1 MANTFGTS
9 TLSKALRDKY
19 RLNQIELALKNR
31 LVAEEV
37 CMVDS
42 SELNTISSPYLSA
55 MTATVQA
62 KAGTYTTGDNLTT
75 TDSTLT
81 VDNEVIAVTH
91 IYDFERVTA
100 NFDLMFTA
108 HQEMA
113 NKIGMAIDKFVIN
126 ELTAGGTGTY
136 TTPAGGFTT
145 ASNVITIISAIISKC
160 AGYADVDAQGSLY
173 VIVENTDLVGII
185 PAAANS
191 GFTYADSVL
200 NNGKVA
206 QLLGVDIYVVR
217 SGTFAT
223 AATTSASGS
232 KTWTNSGHRV
242 GGVKRVAT
250 YASPR
255 GLHFEEKG
263 VTQKTGME
271 VVGIGYIGFKQW
283 VTRATLTI
291 NITLA

>member
-9 TLSKALRDKY
+9 TLSKANRDKY
-19 RLNQIELALKNR
+19 RSSQIELALKNT
-31 LVAEEV
+31 LVAEAV
-37 CMVDS
+37 CLVDNS
-42 SELNTISSPYLSA
+42 DLKTISSPYLSA

-62 KAGTYTTGDNLTT
+62 VAGTYTTGDNLTT
-75 TDSTLT
+75 TDSNLS

-91 IYDFERVTA
+91 IYDFERVMS

-126 ELTAGGTGTY
+126 ELAQNATGAY

-145 ASNVITIISAIISKC
+145 SANVITIISAIISKC
-160 AGYADVDAQGSLY
+160 AGYADAMDGLY

-191 GFTYADSVL
+191 GFNYADSVL
-200 NNGKVA
+200 NNGRVSNI
-206 QLLGVDIYVVR
+206 LGVDIYVVR
-217 SGTFAT
+217 SGTFVNAT
-223 AATTSASGS
+223 TTSASGS
-232 KTWTNSGHRV
+232 KTWTNSGKRV

-283 VTRATLTI
+283 VTRAGLTI
-291 NITLA
+291 LITLA

>member
-9 TLSKALRDKY
+9 TTSKALRDKY
-19 RLNQIELALKNR
+19 RSDHIDLALKNQ
-31 LVAEEV
+31 LVAEAV
-37 CMVDS
+37 CMVDNS
-42 SELNTISSPYLSA
+42 DLNTISSPYLSA
-55 MTATVQA
+55 MTAVVQA

-75 TDSTLT
+75 TDQALT

-113 NKIGMAIDKFVIN
+113 NKIAMAIDKFVIN
-126 ELTAGGTGTY
+126 ELTAGATGTY

-145 ASNVITIISAIISKC
+145 SSNVITIISAIISKT
-160 AGYADVDAQGSLY
+160 AGFADAMNGLY

-191 GFTYADSVL
+191 GFNYADSVL
-200 NNGKVA
+200 KNGIVSNI
-206 QLLGVDIYVVR
+206 LGVDIYVVR

-232 KTWTNSGHRV
+232 KTWTNLGHRV
-242 GGVKRVAT
+242 GGVKRVST

-263 VTQKTGME
+263 VTQKTGLE

-283 VTRATLTI
+283 ATMATLTI